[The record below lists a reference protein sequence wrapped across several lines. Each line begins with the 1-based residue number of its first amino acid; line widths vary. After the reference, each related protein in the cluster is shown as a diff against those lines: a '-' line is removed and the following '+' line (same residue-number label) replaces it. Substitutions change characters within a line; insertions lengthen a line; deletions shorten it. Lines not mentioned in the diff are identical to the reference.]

1 MTDNDIS
8 THVMLLIV
16 HLDIKRHN
24 FEGKPRLQIG
34 TLGVLV
40 DREGGG
46 EGGTSTTGERPRT
59 PSIPRTTSGGGGR
72 GTGPILIYRLL
83 KNHTHVNDYST

>member
-1 MTDNDIS
+1 
-8 THVMLLIV
+8 MLLIV

-40 DREGGG
+40 DREGGRGNEYDGG
-46 EGGTSTTGERPRT
+46 ETQNAFHPKNDFGR
-59 PSIPRTTSGGGGR
+59 R
-72 GTGPILIYRLL
+72 GTRNGTNSDI
-83 KNHTHVNDYST
+83 